1 MTVNV
6 LFAQGTVDVSVP
18 ASEKI
23 AVLTDG
29 TARVYSVLGYP
40 NFPGSVNDLGE
51 VENEQSVFGTF
62 SSSVATTI
70 RIESTSAAPV
80 YYTVGSAPEVEKNGA
95 SIVATA
101 TPFEVTG
108 LAAAQGGTVALIGGT
123 SSTSANAGGAVSLT
137 GGTPG
142 ATGVGGAASVV
153 GGAGGSTSGKGGAVT
168 LTGGAGT
175 AGNASGGSVILQP
188 GAKNGSGLDGAVIN
202 RGTFQL
208 YKTGTPATATDTASL
223 TDAQMLAGILV
234 ATPTAA
240 AAYTV
245 RTGTQLKAALPTD
258 LAAGDTFNLTIINLG
273 GTGDD
278 ITLTAATDITIVGD
292 PVIGPVADVA
302 TEQQSEGTFAF
313 RFVTGTTFVAYRI
326 G

>member
-1 MTVNV
+1 MTNV
-6 LFAQGTVDVSVP
+6 VFNQGTVDVSVP
-18 ASEKI
+18 ASQKI

-29 TARVYSVLGYP
+29 TARVYSILGYP

-51 VENEQSVFGTF
+51 VENEETVFGTF
-62 SSSVATTI
+62 SSDIAVTV

-80 YYTVGSAPEVEKNGA
+80 YYEVGSDPVVGTPTGSLQA
-95 SIVATA
+95 SA
-101 TPFEVTG
+101 TPFAVTG
-108 LAAAQGGTVALIGGT
+108 LSSTQGGTAALVGGT
-123 SSTSANAGGAVSLT
+123 SSTSGNAGGAASLT
-137 GGTPG
+137 GGVPG
-142 ATGVGGAASVV
+142 ATGVGGAAAVA
-153 GGAGGSTSGKGGAVT
+153 GGAGGSSSGKGGAASVA
-168 LTGGAGT
+168 GGAGT
-175 AGNASGGSVILQP
+175 AGNGSGGSVILTG

-208 YKTGTPATATDTASL
+208 KKLGTPATATDTASL
-223 TDAQMLAGILV
+223 SDAQMVAGLIV

-258 LAAGDTFNLTIINLG
+258 LAAGDAFDLTIINLG

-292 PVIGPVADVA
+292 PVIGPIADVA
-302 TEQQSEGTFAF
+302 TEQSSVGTFRI
-313 RFVTGTTFVAYRI
+313 RFVTGTTFVAYRV